1 MAYHYTCMLLI
12 AALCAAPTLSY
23 SVGAPLEACTDMM
36 PHHHAEPQK
45 TISPYK
51 ILLDRQQTRSGESVT
66 VTVQGN
72 TPQDIIKGLLCQARV
87 GETPVGTFDIPASNK
102 YVQTLDCSNIKKSAV
117 THKRIIT
124 APNSISFNWIA
135 PDGVNEN
142 VKMTCTI
149 VQSGRVF
156 WVKEQAEDLQV
167 N

>member
-1 MAYHYTCMLLI
+1 MAFRYACLLLTV
-12 AALCAAPTLSY
+12 ALSAVPALSY
-23 SVGAPLEACTDMM
+23 SVGAPLEACADMV

-45 TISPYK
+45 SIAPYK
-51 ILLDRQQTRSGESVT
+51 IMLDKVQASSGESVT

-72 TPQDIIKGLLCQARV
+72 TPQDTIKGLLCQARV
-87 GETPVGTFDIPASNK
+87 GETPVGTFDIPASNE

-117 THKRIIT
+117 THKRIAT
-124 APNSISFNWIA
+124 APNSVSFNWIA
-135 PDGVNEN
+135 PDGLDEN

-156 WVKEQAEDLQV
+156 WVKEQADDLKV